1 MQKQGS
7 HNTISTPS
15 RLEVQADV
23 SAGQS
28 SHHGNV
34 STAANNKRAS
44 VSSESANVSLDA
56 KSATVSF
63 GEDTASTKA
72 LAGSICTR

>member
-1 MQKQGS
+1 M
-7 HNTISTPS
+7 HVVS

-23 SAGQS
+23 AVSQL
-28 SHHGNV
+28 SHANT
-34 STAANNKRAS
+34 STANKRAS

-63 GEDTASTKA
+63 GDDTASTKA